1 MKLKTVFLFLYLIFS
16 QAILAADFIKINIPE
31 AKCGNGE
38 GYSVYVKKQS
48 DQKLLIE
55 FMGGGACWNFE
66 SCFTQP
72 KTSLS
77 PISSSG
83 PFSTL
88 TTNDPSNPFY
98 EHSMLYIPYCTGDV
112 HIGNHIASYNGKTV
126 YHYGNKNLELA
137 LNYLRKE
144 KQIDLGAF
152 SNVTIWGAS
161 AGAIGSFIQSS
172 KIEKFLDSNSKK
184 TLIPDSPGLHFGE
197 RFWDKFSPETKLDF
211 YDALTSLGVVPDFN
225 DGFIAK
231 KLRPALALYDRWNI
245 GFLISTKDAVM
256 STIFGDIN
264 PLDHEKLVLSSEGLP
279 AIARE
284 FSNVSIWLQ
293 NSAQHTF
300 LVSSKS
306 SQTESVDNIKAID
319 FARELAE

>member
-1 MKLKTVFLFLYLIFS
+1 MKLKNLFLFLSLIFS
-16 QAILAADFIKINIPE
+16 QAIFAADFIKITIPE

-48 DQKLLIE
+48 DQKLLVE
-55 FMGGGACWNFE
+55 FMGGGACWNYE
-66 SCFTQP
+66 SCFSQP

-77 PISSSG
+77 PITSPG

-88 TTNDPSNPFY
+88 TNNDPSNPY
-98 EHSMLYIPYCTGDV
+98 YAHSMLYLPYCTGDV
-112 HIGNHIASYNGKTV
+112 HIGNHIASYNGKAV

-161 AGAIGSFIQSS
+161 AGAIGSLIQAR
-172 KIEKFLDSNSKK
+172 KIEKFLDPNSKK
-184 TLIPDSPGLHFGE
+184 TLMPDSPGLHFGN
-197 RFWDKFSPETKLDF
+197 RFWDKFSPETKFDF
-211 YDALTSLGVVPDFN
+211 KTGLASIGIIPDFN

-231 KLRPALALYDRWNI
+231 KLRPALALYDQWNI
-245 GFLISTKDAVM
+245 GFLIATKDAVM
-256 STIFGDIN
+256 STVFGDIN
-264 PLDHEKLVLSSEGLP
+264 PLEHEKLVLSSEGLP

-306 SQTESVDNIKAID
+306 AQTESVDSIKAID